1 MRFGDSLP
9 GEDIADLANADCRE
23 AGIGNCV
30 QDGSRRLYGKI
41 VSIGRARKFSIRVD
55 ERPGNDA
62 TNSEPVRVTPGDPAN
77 FVQSFQRNDFFM
89 CGNLQHRIRRGVENG
104 MACVGMLRA
113 EFFQNRRPAT
123 SVVADKLHARLTFDR
138 VDQFVGKSG
147 KDRKRNIDNHASDL
161 PMTGGRVFANRAFFH
176 FAEAGEVGQAK
187 ALSGP

>member
-1 MRFGDSLP
+1 
-9 GEDIADLANADCRE
+9 
-23 AGIGNCV
+23 
-30 QDGSRRLYGKI
+30 
-41 VSIGRARKFSIRVD
+41 
-55 ERPGNDA
+55 
-62 TNSEPVRVTPGDPAN
+62 
-77 FVQSFQRNDFFM
+77 
-89 CGNLQHRIRRGVENG
+89 

-147 KDRKRNIDNHASDL
+147 KDRKRNIDNHTGDL

-187 ALSGP
+187 ALSGPGIFFIENFGQSEGAEIRQPRVPISRKDVTEGVSAFVSIFSRIRRMPNANGI